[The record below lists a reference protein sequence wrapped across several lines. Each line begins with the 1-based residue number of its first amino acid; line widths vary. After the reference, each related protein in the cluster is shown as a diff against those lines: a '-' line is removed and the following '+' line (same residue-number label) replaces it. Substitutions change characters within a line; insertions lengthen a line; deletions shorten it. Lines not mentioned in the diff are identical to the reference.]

1 MSYSDFEN
9 ILVPEDSG
17 KQNPKESNMQTSIK
31 NILLAVMA
39 IKQCFGGKFSK
50 PFKIYLGRDVM

>member
-39 IKQCFGGKFSK
+39 ISLVSHLK
-50 PFKIYLGRDVM
+50 YT